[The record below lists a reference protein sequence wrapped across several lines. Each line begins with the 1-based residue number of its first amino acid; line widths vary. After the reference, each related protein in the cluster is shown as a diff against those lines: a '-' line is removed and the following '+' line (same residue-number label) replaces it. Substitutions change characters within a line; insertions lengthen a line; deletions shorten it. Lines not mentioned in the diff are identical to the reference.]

1 MHKKFKKTNNEYN
14 LFSLKLQQKQ
24 VNFMKLLR
32 NQVNF
37 YEIITKS
44 GQILQNYY
52 EIRSIFT
59 KLLRNQAKFYK
70 INFNFT
76 KL

>member
-24 VNFMKLLR
+24 VNFYEIIKKS
-32 NQVNF
+32 
-37 YEIITKS
+37 EIITKS

-52 EIRSIFT
+52 EIRSNFK
-59 KLLRNQAKFYK
+59 KL
-70 INFNFT
+70 
-76 KL
+76 

>member
-14 LFSLKLQQKQ
+14 LFSLKLQQK
-24 VNFMKLLR
+24 K
-32 NQVNF
+32 VNF

-44 GQILQNYY
+44 GLQNYY

-59 KLLRNQAKFYK
+59 KLLRNQVKFYE
-70 INFNFT
+70 ITT
-76 KL
+76 KSGQILRNQL